1 VPQKLTIGLS
11 LSLSGKYASMGRQ
24 SEAAMRL
31 FVADTNA
38 AGGIPIEGIRRE
50 LALQCVDD
58 QSRRERTAE
67 IYRELCFGGRAN
79 VIFGPYSSA
88 LTRAAAPLAEEAGMV
103 MVNHGGASDD
113 LYERGYRMVVGV
125 LTPASEYLTSV
136 ARLLGTLKLWRK
148 RVAIISSKGRFARA
162 AAGGFERACGDRRI
176 RRRGV
181 RIRLKYTGAFD
192 PERTPDLISGGLQRN
207 RINAIVSAGSYEY
220 DLAVARLGTLAQL
233 DIPVIGCVAAGVTRF
248 RDDLGENSEGIIGP
262 SQWEQ
267 QAEIT
272 PEIGPSSAEFARR
285 MRAQGIGGAGDGAC
299 DYTAA
304 QVYAGGLVTIAAI
317 RAADSLDQGRIRAA
331 ISDLRTTTF
340 FGDFAIDALSG
351 RQTGHRML
359 LIQWHGGRKV
369 IIDPVA
375 LSDSGQLELPAGW
388 RLILASFRSL
398 RLTRREDNPAKAG
411 NGEKED
417 QEDEPD

>member
-1 VPQKLTIGLS
+1 
-11 LSLSGKYASMGRQ
+11 MGRQ

-31 FVADTNA
+31 FVSDTNA
-38 AGGIPIEGIRRE
+38 GGGIQIEGVRHE
-50 LALQCVDD
+50 LALECVDD
-58 QSRRERTAE
+58 QSRQERTAE
-67 IYRELCFGGRAN
+67 IYRELCFSHRAN
-79 VIFGPYSSA
+79 VIFGPYSSVLA
-88 LTRAAAPLAEEAGMV
+88 RAAAPFAEEAGMV
-103 MVNHGGASDD
+103 MVNHGGAGDD
-113 LYERGYRMVVGV
+113 LYERGHRMVVGV
-125 LTPASEYLTSV
+125 LTPASEYLTGV

-162 AAGGFERACGDRRI
+162 AASGFERACSERRV

-181 RIRLKYTGAFD
+181 RVRLKYTGAFD
-192 PERTPDLISGGLQRN
+192 PERTPNLISGGLRRN

-220 DLAVARLGTLAQL
+220 DLAVMRLGTSAHLN
-233 DIPVIGCVAAGVTRF
+233 IPVIGCVAAGVTRF

-262 SQWEQ
+262 SQWER

-285 MRAQGIGGAGDGAC
+285 MRAQGVSGAGDGEC
-299 DYTAA
+299 DYPAA
-304 QVYAGGLVTIAAI
+304 QAYAAGLVTLAAI
-317 RAADSLDQGRIRAA
+317 RAADSLDQERIRAA

-340 FGDFAIDALSG
+340 FGDFAIDPVTG
-351 RQTGHRML
+351 RQSGHRML

-375 LSDSGQLELPAGW
+375 LSDTGQVELPAGW

-398 RLTRREDNPAKAG
+398 RLTRREDEAAEEGDN
-411 NGEKED
+411 EHEED
-417 QEDEPD
+417 KQD